1 MNSLIGTMR
10 DIAAKQ
16 GVQIQI
22 QEDGLVVW
30 VNIDGICIARIML
43 LPSAN
48 IIIEDNRRE
57 NQPSY

>member
-1 MNSLIGTMR
+1 MDNPLIGTMR
-10 DIAAKQ
+10 DVSAKQ

-43 LPSAN
+43 MPSAE
-48 IIIEDNRRE
+48 IEIEDNRK
-57 NQPSY
+57 

>member
-22 QEDGLVVW
+22 QEDGLVIWINV
-30 VNIDGICIARIML
+30 DGVCVTRIML
-43 LPSAN
+43 MPSAE
-48 IIIEDNRRE
+48 IEIEDNRK
-57 NQPSY
+57 